1 MMEIPHIRG
10 VPIQRKIMGKSIQ
23 KKWFGP
29 TSNSGSQI
37 IVNGVKFA
45 DGTVATSAYIVKQTG
60 ATAYL
65 VSNGTLT
72 EIVFM
77 VNAATTDALL
87 PGQCFI
93 LATPFGGSAV
103 PCAKITQF
111 RVNVYEAGTVNSYS
125 WSTIPATTYGQANLI
140 TSAGTAGAILS
151 ITPGAAGFG
160 YLTAPTV
167 TLNGGGIGG
176 AVHTTIANGAVSS
189 YVIDSAGANYANG
202 NITVDAP
209 SSITATCAT
218 GFATTG
224 VVTTGSIAVTNG
236 GGYYLVAPAVTV
248 VGGDGTATA
257 HAVVANGVVT
267 SIVVDTGGTTGYATP
282 VSITIA
288 APPAAVQATASATIS
303 V

>member
-1 MMEIPHIRG
+1 
-10 VPIQRKIMGKSIQ
+10 MGKPI
-23 KKWFGP
+23 KKSWFGP
-29 TSNSGSQI
+29 TSNAGSQI

-60 ATAYL
+60 STAYL
-65 VSNGTLT
+65 VQDSAQAHAA

-77 VNAATTDALL
+77 VNAATTGALL

-111 RVNVYEAGTVNSYS
+111 RVDLYENGTVNSYS
-125 WSTIPATTYGQANLI
+125 WSTIPATAYGQANLI
-140 TSAGTAGAILS
+140 TSAGTAGRILTV
-151 ITPGAAGFG
+151 TPGAAGFG

-176 AVHTTIANGAVSS
+176 TIHSTVAAGAVTG
-189 YVIDSAGANYANG
+189 YVIDAAGANYANG
-202 NITVDAP
+202 SITVGAP
-209 SSITATCAT
+209 VRITATCAT
-218 GFATTG
+218 GFAVGG
-224 VVTTGSIAVTNG
+224 VVTTGTVAVTNG
-236 GGYYLVAPAVTV
+236 GGYYLVAPAVTI

-267 SIVVDTGGTTGYATP
+267 SVVIDTGGTAGYVTP
-282 VSITIA
+282 VAITIA

>member
-1 MMEIPHIRG
+1 MAHAP
-10 VPIQRKIMGKSIQ
+10 
-23 KKWFGP
+23 
-29 TSNSGSQI
+29 
-37 IVNGVKFA
+37 
-45 DGTVATSAYIVKQTG
+45 
-60 ATAYL
+60 
-65 VSNGTLT
+65 

-77 VNAATTDALL
+77 VNAASLSALL
-87 PGQCFI
+87 PGQCYI
-93 LATPFGGSAV
+93 LATPFGGSPL
-103 PCAKITQF
+103 PCAKIAQF
-111 RVNVYEAGTVNSYS
+111 RVDIYNVAKTTPVEVGAPIDIAITSYS
-125 WSTIPATTYGQANLI
+125 WSTIPANTYGQADLI
-140 TSAGTAGAILS
+140 SGSGAVGAILS

-167 TLNGGGIGG
+167 TLNGGGVGG

-202 NITVDAP
+202 NITVGAP
-209 SSITATCAT
+209 SRITATCAT
-218 GFATTG
+218 GFATSG
-224 VVTTGSIAVTNG
+224 VVTTGSVVVTNG
-236 GGYYLVAPAVTV
+236 GGYYLTAPAVTV

-267 SIVVDTGGTTGYATP
+267 SVVVDTGGTTGYVTP

>member
-1 MMEIPHIRG
+1 
-10 VPIQRKIMGKSIQ
+10 MGKSIQ

-29 TSNSGSQI
+29 ATLAGNQI
-37 IVNGVKFA
+37 VVNGVKFA
-45 DGTVATSAYIVKQTG
+45 DGTTATNAYIVKQTG
-60 ATAYL
+60 SSAY
-65 VSNGTLT
+65 VVQDSAMAHAP

-77 VNAATTDALL
+77 VNAASLSALL
-87 PGQCFI
+87 PGQCYI
-93 LATPFGGSAV
+93 LATPFGGSPL
-103 PCAKITQF
+103 PCAKIAQF
-111 RVNVYEAGTVNSYS
+111 RVDIYNVAKTTPVEVGAPIDIAITSYS
-125 WSTIPATTYGQANLI
+125 WSTIPANTYGQADLI
-140 TSAGTAGAILS
+140 SGSGAVGAILS

-167 TLNGGGIGG
+167 TLNGGGVGG

-202 NITVDAP
+202 NITVGAP
-209 SSITATCAT
+209 SRITATCAT
-218 GFATTG
+218 GFATSG
-224 VVTTGSIAVTNG
+224 VVTTGSVVVTNG
-236 GGYYLVAPAVTV
+236 GGYYLTAPAVTV

-267 SIVVDTGGTTGYATP
+267 SVVVDTGGTTGYVTP
-282 VSITIA
+282 VSIT